1 LYHAAIV
8 FLLDFPI
15 GNASGGEQRVWYYTE
30 CRLLMKAT
38 LNAGH
43 VDLTILTERER
54 SAQSSASLADRGKE
68 IRRAFESP

>member
-1 LYHAAIV
+1 V
-8 FLLDFPI
+8 FDQVQAFHGL
-15 GNASGGEQRVWYYTE
+15 Q
-30 CRLLMKAT
+30 
-38 LNAGH
+38 AGH